1 MKSTLASLAVLGFAI
16 LGPLNPLWVPYGAFV
31 HKSWG
36 NPNWQ
41 PYAGQAGSTYDS
53 AANPPKT
60 VGTVAYNPYAP
71 LAPVTPAAP
80 SGSARGAATPRP

>member
-1 MKSTLASLAVLGFAI
+1 MKSTLASLAALGFAI

-36 NPNWQ
+36 NPNWDT
-41 PYAGQAGSTYDS
+41 YAGQPGSTYDS

-60 VGTVAYNPYAP
+60 QGTVAYNPYAP
-71 LAPVTPAAP
+71 LPPVTPTTP
-80 SGSARGAATPRP
+80 SGSTSNARP